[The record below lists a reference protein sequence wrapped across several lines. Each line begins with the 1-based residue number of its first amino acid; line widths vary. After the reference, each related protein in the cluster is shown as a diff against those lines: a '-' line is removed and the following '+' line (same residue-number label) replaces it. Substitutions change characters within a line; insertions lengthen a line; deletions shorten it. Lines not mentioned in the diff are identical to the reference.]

1 MIAAALAPNEIVIV
15 REITTVWY
23 MFGPFVEAEMR
34 RNLIVRVLRL
44 RSAIALVMNDNFS

>member
-15 REITTVWY
+15 SETTTWY

-34 RNLIVRVLRL
+34 RNPIVRVLRL